1 LPKVFRGKYETKVE
15 FPERQEGYN
24 IKKRPSREG
33 YKHFLG
39 QNNKTK
45 QSTIEKEAF
54 CSMSVK
60 CGRQRDE
67 NCTNYRELTYW
78 YEAMVS
84 FILWNEYTVKSSSLE
99 IKPVLVNLKHYILG
113 PGQMDSNL

>member
-1 LPKVFRGKYETKVE
+1 MKLKLNFQRGRRVK
-15 FPERQEGYN
+15 
-24 IKKRPSREG
+24 ILKKKPSREG

-45 QSTIEKEAF
+45 QSTIEKEAIS
-54 CSMSVK
+54 SMSVK

-67 NCTNYRELTYW
+67 TSTNYRELTYW

-84 FILWNEYTVKSSSLE
+84 LILWNEYTVKSSSLE
-99 IKPVLVNLKHYILG
+99 IKPVLENLKHYILR
-113 PGQMDSNL
+113 PGQMDSNLRVS